1 MIIFLFYE
9 VNNNRV
15 PTGINERL
23 SRHHMMDGLSSS
35 RLASQQIENSGF
47 ESLPLFLYSFFWRR
61 DFFPVTHTHERT
73 NEKKIVDDKAIQI

>member
-47 ESLPLFLYSFFWRR
+47 ESLPLFLYSFFGGGIFSRY
-61 DFFPVTHTHERT
+61 TYSRT
-73 NEKKIVDDKAIQI
+73 NERKKNCRR